1 MPFVV
6 EKEIIML
13 NIQSNRILPNL
24 FDKLT
29 DDDPGRIMEPLQDR
43 EASIEKYKNI
53 VMRDLI
59 SLLNSSVTIEESDLE
74 IPKSIGHVIQ
84 HDLSASRDN
93 MSDIGEDEKR
103 RYQNLGYAKK
113 STLTYGMKSF
123 AGMTFSDSNKQ
134 TIIEEIK
141 RAILKFERR
150 IYKESLEV
158 ELMKDTEGQVECTAN
173 HKVKISITG
182 VLRPLQKKERI
193 FIKTEIDLETG
204 RFELVA

>member
-1 MPFVV
+1 
-6 EKEIIML
+6 ML

-24 FDKLT
+24 LDKLM
-29 DDDPGRIMEPLQDR
+29 DDDPDRILEPLQDR
-43 EASIEKYKNI
+43 EVSIGRYKNI

-59 SLLNSSVTIEESDLE
+59 SLLNSSITVEE
-74 IPKSIGHVIQ
+74 
-84 HDLSASRDN
+84 
-93 MSDIGEDEKR
+93 
-103 RYQNLGYAKK
+103 LGLQELRYAKK

-141 RAILKFERR
+141 KSILKFERR
-150 IYKESLEV
+150 IYPESLEV
-158 ELMKDTEGQVECTAN
+158 ELVKNVDGEVECTAS
-173 HKVKISITG
+173 HKVKIGITG

-193 FIKTEIDLETG
+193 SIKTEIDLETG

>member
-1 MPFVV
+1 M
-6 EKEIIML
+6 
-13 NIQSNRILPNL
+13 QSNRILPNL

-43 EASIEKYKNI
+43 EASIERYKNI

-59 SLLNSSVTIEESDLE
+59 SLLNSSITIGESDLQE
-74 IPKSIGHVIQ
+74 
-84 HDLSASRDN
+84 
-93 MSDIGEDEKR
+93 
-103 RYQNLGYAKK
+103 LGYVKK

-134 TIIEEIK
+134 AIIEEIK
-141 RAILKFERR
+141 TSILKFERR
-150 IYKESLEV
+150 IYSESLEV
-158 ELMKDTEGQVECTAN
+158 ELMKNTEGDVECTAN
-173 HKVKISITG
+173 HKVKISIIG
-182 VLRPLQKKERI
+182 ALRPLQKKERI

>member
-59 SLLNSSVTIEESDLE
+59 NLLNSSITIEESGLNE
-74 IPKSIGHVIQ
+74 
-84 HDLSASRDN
+84 
-93 MSDIGEDEKR
+93 
-103 RYQNLGYAKK
+103 LGYARN

-134 TIIEEIK
+134 NIIEEIK
-141 RAILKFERR
+141 KSILKFERR
-150 IYKESLEV
+150 IYTESLEV